1 MSLVPGLA
9 QLPGL
14 AHLPAAR
21 AVGGPSVNVIHHP
34 KLIPVVI
41 AAVVAVLA
49 VWIGISLSR
58 WRRITWREHMDAPV
72 SLVPKGARKNGTG
85 TAWKG
90 VRAPPGGRGP
100 LTRAAARQELG
111 IRERQR
117 A

>member
-1 MSLVPGLA
+1 MSL
-9 QLPGL
+9 LPGL

-58 WRRITWREHMDAPV
+58 WRRPAADPAGHAVP
-72 SLVPKGARKNGTG
+72 SLTDLD
-85 TAWKG
+85 
-90 VRAPPGGRGP
+90 GP
-100 LTRAAARQELG
+100 
-111 IRERQR
+111 
-117 A
+117 